1 METIDYK
8 NFLGIANI
16 NNSKNQIKAR
26 VLDVEPN
33 NSKALVETIDG
44 SLRIKLNNKTGELL
58 SIGDYVVVEYDK
70 ILTKKNAYISFRNGQ
85 SVPATSGT
93 SLNIENAIVIQEKV
107 ASYLL
112 HEYTVV
118 DYIAGNK
125 VAYGGVS
132 NPIIVNGYKVNVNGD
147 HTSDLYSEMQF
158 GVVWFNHSIYLNSK
172 FCFTVTEFSNDGTTV
187 WFKHVNNAGQTINS
201 KSYKTKDLSKTGIK
215 VEYTSICSPNLDG
228 DFPNGYIKGY
238 IYVCYVDVNTGV
250 LYHSLFSTATIFEI
264 GFASKAEYNAAVGL
278 TYEPVTLS
286 QVNETITEV

>member
-8 NFLGIANI
+8 NFLDV
-16 NNSKNQIKAR
+16 NSQNHNKKHTKAR
-26 VLDVEPN
+26 VLDVDSN
-33 NSKALVETIDG
+33 NSKALVETITG
-44 SLRIKLNNKTGELL
+44 SIRLKLNNKTGELL
-58 SIGDYVVVEYDK
+58 SVGDYVVVEYDK
-70 ILTKKNAYISFRNGQ
+70 MLTKKNAYISFRNGQ
-85 SVPATSGT
+85 ANPATKV
-93 SLNIENAIVIQEKV
+93 NIENAIVIQEKD

-112 HEYTVV
+112 HEYTVI

-172 FCFTVTEFSNDGTTV
+172 FCFTVREFSNDGTTV

-215 VEYTSICSPNLDG
+215 VEYTSICPPDLDG

-250 LYHSLFSTATIFEI
+250 LYHSLFSTATIFKI

-278 TYEPVTLS
+278 TYEPATLS